1 MDLAQLHC
9 IGNPSLISTM
19 GRTVAPLTDRSSVKV
34 SLYLQMETLAAYMV
48 KKAKGGSH
56 WFASCSMR

>member
-1 MDLAQLHC
+1 MDLAQPRC

-19 GRTVAPLTDRSSVKV
+19 GRTVEPLTDRSSVMV

-48 KKAKGGSH
+48 KKAKVGSH
-56 WFASCSMR
+56 RFASFPMR